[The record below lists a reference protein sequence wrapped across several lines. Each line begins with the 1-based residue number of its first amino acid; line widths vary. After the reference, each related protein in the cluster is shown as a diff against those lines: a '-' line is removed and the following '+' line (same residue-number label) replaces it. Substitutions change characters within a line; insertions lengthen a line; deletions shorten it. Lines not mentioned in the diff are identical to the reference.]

1 MTRRLTPLQTKQTLL
16 LLLCCSLM
24 GIYSSSYGIEFKPF
38 QPNSPANQ
46 NDYFSSDL
54 TTSKRVRTVEH
65 HHWEKARQH
74 REKGELKYAFGDI
87 DFILRYVPN
96 HPHALMQMSE
106 IGIAAGKPDT
116 VRPYLDYAIQYRP
129 KNSSTHIIYGIHLH
143 RTGNYS
149 KAVQHYERALELDP
163 KASETHY
170 NLGLSYF
177 ELKEYTLAQQHAK
190 SAYDR
195 GYPLPGLKD
204 KLRQVGHWPPADNSP

>member
-1 MTRRLTPLQTKQTLL
+1 MTIRLSPLPTKEVLFVLFFSLL
-16 LLLCCSLM
+16 GISSL
-24 GIYSSSYGIEFKPF
+24 GYAIEFKTF

-46 NDYFSSDL
+46 NDYFSTDSIS
-54 TTSKRVRTVEH
+54 TKRVRTVER
-65 HHWEKARQH
+65 HHWDKARQH
-74 REKGELKYAFGDI
+74 KERGEIQYAFGDI

-106 IGIAAGKPDT
+106 ISMAAGKPDT

-143 RTGNYS
+143 RTKNYS
-149 KAVQHYERALELDP
+149 EAVQHYKRALELDP

-177 ELKEYTLAQQHAK
+177 ELKEYTLAQKHAK
-190 SAYDR
+190 IAYDR

-204 KLRQVGHWPPADNSP
+204 KLRQLGHWPPQENSP